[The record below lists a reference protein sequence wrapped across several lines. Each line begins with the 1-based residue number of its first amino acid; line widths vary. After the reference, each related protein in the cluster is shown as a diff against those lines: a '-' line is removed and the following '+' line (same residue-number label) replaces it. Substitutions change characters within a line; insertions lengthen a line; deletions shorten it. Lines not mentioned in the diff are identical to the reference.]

1 VQPQNV
7 EVGEP
12 EEAPVDKKYED
23 AIEKEEA
30 EVDENAGRKVFDV
43 DLNANAGGNVADHGL
58 GHSIDA
64 DGLVGKS
71 VLKQADS
78 RSREAAG
85 DRVAPRNREKDSNDQ
100 GEIEDRKAGK
110 RPGKERLQQN
120 RRQRHQER
128 NGRGEAMLFEL
139 SAGCVAACGHEDS
152 CQFPVVSC
160 SLSVGAGLNPVG
172 PPVYEAWQ
180 GLVAWGIAWKWRVA
194 DL

>member
-1 VQPQNV
+1 
-7 EVGEP
+7 
-12 EEAPVDKKYED
+12 
-23 AIEKEEA
+23 
-30 EVDENAGRKVFDV
+30 
-43 DLNANAGGNVADHGL
+43 
-58 GHSIDA
+58 
-64 DGLVGKS
+64 
-71 VLKQADS
+71 
-78 RSREAAG
+78 
-85 DRVAPRNREKDSNDQ
+85 NREKDSNDQ

-194 DL
+194 DLYPGLDCSCRQLPVLDRLLEVSSRDCTGRG